1 MSGAAHM
8 DVHRRSRTL
17 TFAAHF
23 AAHALFTRRP
33 TSCLKNVSRLV
44 AWVRKHRLSQGFLWI
59 FKKFIT
65 EIILSFFEF
74 DTRTK
79 IMIITSIENTHWISR
94 SRSSRSTLRMRGS
107 VHPTF
112 SHPEENMDQL
122 LIALQDR
129 NLTLKA
135 KGILAIMVLLGDQ
148 TTAQDLA
155 RTSKDGLSSTQSGIA
170 ELIERG
176 HVERVSLVPDGETLP
191 RSYLQVRSD

>member
-1 MSGAAHM
+1 
-8 DVHRRSRTL
+8 
-17 TFAAHF
+17 
-23 AAHALFTRRP
+23 
-33 TSCLKNVSRLV
+33 
-44 AWVRKHRLSQGFLWI
+44 
-59 FKKFIT
+59 
-65 EIILSFFEF
+65 
-74 DTRTK
+74 
-79 IMIITSIENTHWISR
+79 
-94 SRSSRSTLRMRGS
+94 
-107 VHPTF
+107 
-112 SHPEENMDQL
+112 MDQL